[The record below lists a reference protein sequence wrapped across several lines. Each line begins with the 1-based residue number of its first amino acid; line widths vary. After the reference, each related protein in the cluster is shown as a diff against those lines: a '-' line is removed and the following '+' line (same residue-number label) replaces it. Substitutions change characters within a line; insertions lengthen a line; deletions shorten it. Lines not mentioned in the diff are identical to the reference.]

1 MDSDAVSGY
10 SFKRQRTHAETRRER
25 ILGSKN
31 ELVKAGNVRSAAHP
45 GGDEAP
51 ALMVAGFDH
60 LPFKTGSKHA
70 LEAPRLADTYDA
82 FCKQ

>member
-25 ILGSKN
+25 ILGSKS
-31 ELVKAGNVRSAAHP
+31 ELVKAGDVRSAAHP
-45 GGDEAP
+45 GGDEVP

-60 LPFKTGSKHA
+60 LPLKTGSKHA
-70 LEAPRLADTYDA
+70 LEEPRLADTYHA
-82 FCKQ
+82 VSKQ